1 MTRQS
6 IGTSAAVRLHLLGG
20 SGLRTGDTELAAVL
34 AQPRRFAL
42 LAYLALRGSRTFV
55 RRDELIG
62 MFWSES
68 TDERA
73 RAALRQ
79 ALRFLRTGLGNAA
92 IVNRGQD
99 EVGLDAGYLA
109 CDAADFL
116 AHLQG
121 GSDEAAVALYSGDL
135 LPGFHIEEAHDFD
148 RWLQGERQRLRSLAL
163 DAALRLADRAEDEG
177 NVAGA
182 AERVRWAL
190 RLEPTNEA
198 VARRLIALLART
210 GDAAAAISVYEEI
223 EQRLARDLSLEISQ
237 ETADAIAAVRA
248 GTVGAAGAAGR
259 PEGPSPQRV
268 LVLELTN
275 LTGDDELLAIGRLAA
290 DAVAQGLASVPGLE
304 VIPPLAVGG
313 ARVAGDPQQTTL
325 ESNAAGVPAE
335 LTDVVRRTGAGTL
348 LTGTVHRIGDDLRLD
363 VRITDVA
370 RGRLLQGP
378 EPIIVSRP
386 AVLEGVAR
394 LREEVMITLGR
405 ALTRRAVHVRD
416 AARPPGMEA
425 FRAYLDGLEHF
436 IRGEWHTALM
446 DFRRSSALEP
456 EYALPRIV
464 SAIALWN
471 LGELPDAQA
480 AATEAARLG
489 HSLGRFERAVLDM
502 VLAWLK
508 GDWAAA
514 RRAAAVQAEIAP
526 GSIPNFQVAE
536 EARRL
541 NRPREAREV
550 LARLDPEEGEL
561 RGWIFYWIEL
571 AAAHHL
577 LGDHARELELASRCR
592 RLHPDEPAAA
602 LLEIRAL
609 AALGREADVLRITD
623 QALSSPASRRQQTAS
638 LLIEAALELRA
649 HGCADAAGPLLE
661 HAIAWLTQLNTGH
674 ASHTVRRELG
684 RALYHAGRL
693 DDARGIFEELTRTSP
708 DPVHRTGFHH
718 AHLQAHLDAGY
729 LAVIAAREG
738 DPVRCQLWCAHLEEL
753 EGRFLYGA
761 QWFWLAAVAAVVG
774 EPDRAV
780 VMLGRAFADGLPM
793 ELFLHGDPHLNRLRG
808 HARFDALMRPRG

>member
-1 MTRQS
+1 VTRQS
-6 IGTSAAVRLHLLGG
+6 TGSAATVQLQLLGG
-20 SGLRTGDTELAAVL
+20 SSLRTGDAELSAVL

-55 RRDELIG
+55 RRDELVG
-62 MFWSES
+62 MFWPES
-68 TDERA
+68 TEDRA

-79 ALRFLRTGLGNAA
+79 ALRFLRTGLGANA
-92 IVNRGQD
+92 ILNRGQD
-99 EVGLDAGYLA
+99 EVGLGPESIA

-116 AHLQG
+116 AHLG
-121 GSDEAAVALYSGDL
+121 RGSDEAAVAHYTGDL
-135 LPGFHIEEAHDFD
+135 LPGFHIEDAHDFD

-163 DAALRLADRAEDEG
+163 EAALRLADRDEDEG
-177 NVAGA
+177 NAAGA

-198 VARRLIALLART
+198 VARRLISLLARA
-210 GDAAAAISVYEEI
+210 GDAAAAIFVYEQI
-223 EQRLARDLSLEISQ
+223 EQRLAEELSLDISQ
-237 ETADAIAAVRA
+237 ETADVIAAVRA
-248 GTVGAAGAAGR
+248 GSVGAAGPAGR
-259 PEGPSPQRV
+259 PGGAPSPQRV

-275 LTGDDELLAIGRLAA
+275 LTGDDQLHAIGRLAA
-290 DAVAQGLASVPGLE
+290 DAVAQGLAGVPGLE
-304 VIPPLAVGG
+304 VIPPLAVSG
-313 ARVAGDPQQTTL
+313 ARARAGDPLQPTVD
-325 ESNAAGVPAE
+325 SSAAGIPAE
-335 LTDVVRRTGAGTL
+335 LTDIVRRTGAGTL

-370 RGRLLQGP
+370 HGRLLEGP
-378 EPIIVSRP
+378 EPIVVPRS
-386 AVLEGVAR
+386 AVLDGVER
-394 LREEVMITLGR
+394 LREEVMISLGR
-405 ALTRRAVHVRD
+405 ALTQRAIHVRD
-416 AARPPGMEA
+416 ASRPPGMEA

-436 IRGEWHTALM
+436 IRGEWRTALANY
-446 DFRRSSALEP
+446 RRSSELEP

-480 AATEAARLG
+480 AAAEASRLG

-502 VLAWLK
+502 VLAWLA

-577 LGDHARELELASRCR
+577 LGDHPRELELASRCR

-623 QALSSPASRRQQTAS
+623 QALSSPASQRQQTAS

-649 HGCADAAGPLLE
+649 HGCATPPA
-661 HAIAWLTQLNTGH
+661 HCSSTR
-674 ASHTVRRELG
+674 SHGSRR
-684 RALYHAGRL
+684 
-693 DDARGIFEELTRTSP
+693 
-708 DPVHRTGFHH
+708 
-718 AHLQAHLDAGY
+718 
-729 LAVIAAREG
+729 
-738 DPVRCQLWCAHLEEL
+738 
-753 EGRFLYGA
+753 
-761 QWFWLAAVAAVVG
+761 
-774 EPDRAV
+774 
-780 VMLGRAFADGLPM
+780 
-793 ELFLHGDPHLNRLRG
+793 
-808 HARFDALMRPRG
+808 

>member
-1 MTRQS
+1 M
-6 IGTSAAVRLHLLGG
+6 
-20 SGLRTGDTELAAVL
+20 L

-55 RRDELIG
+55 RRDELVG
-62 MFWSES
+62 MFWPESSE
-68 TDERA
+68 DRA

-79 ALRFLRTGLGNAA
+79 ALRFLRTGLGADA
-92 IVNRGQD
+92 ILNRGQD
-99 EVGLDAGYLA
+99 EVGLDAEWIA

-116 AHLQG
+116 THLQR
-121 GSDEAAVALYSGDL
+121 GSDEAAVAHYTGDL

-163 DAALRLADRAEDEG
+163 DAALRLADRAEDAG
-177 NVAGA
+177 DVAGA

-198 VARRLIALLART
+198 VARRLIELLARA
-210 GDAAAAISVYEEI
+210 GDAAAAVYVYEQI
-223 EQRLARDLSLEISQ
+223 EQRLAEELSLQISQ
-237 ETADAIAAVRA
+237 ETADVIATVRA
-248 GTVGAAGAAGR
+248 GSVGAGTTGTAGR
-259 PEGPSPQRV
+259 PGGGPSPQRV

-275 LTGDDELLAIGRLAA
+275 LTGDDQLHAIGRLAA

-313 ARVAGDPQQTTL
+313 ARAPAEDALQPPDT
-325 ESNAAGVPAE
+325 SAAGIPAE
-335 LTDVVRRTGAGTL
+335 LTDIVRRTGAGTL
-348 LTGTVHRIGDDLRLD
+348 LTGTVHRIGDDLRFD
-363 VRITDVA
+363 VRITDVSRA
-370 RGRLLQGP
+370 RLLHGP
-378 EPIIVSRP
+378 EPIIVPRS
-386 AVLEGVAR
+386 AVLDGVER

-405 ALTRRAVHVRD
+405 ALTRHAIHVRD
-416 AARPPGMEA
+416 ASRPPGMEA

-436 IRGEWHTALM
+436 IRGEWRTALASY
-446 DFRRSSALEP
+446 RRSSELEP

-480 AATEAARLG
+480 AAAEASRLG

-502 VLAWLK
+502 VLAWLA

-526 GSIPNFQVAE
+526 GSIPHFQVAE

-609 AALGREADVLRITD
+609 AALRRETDVLRITD
-623 QALSSPASRRQQTAS
+623 QAMSSPASQRQQTAS

-661 HAIAWLTQLNTGH
+661 HAIAWLTKMNTGH
-674 ASHTVRRELG
+674 ESNTIRRELG
-684 RALYHAGRL
+684 RALYYAGRL
-693 DDARGIFEELTRTSP
+693 GEARAIFEDLTRASP

-738 DPVRCQLWCAHLEEL
+738 DSDQCLHWCSRLEVL
-753 EGRFLYGA
+753 DGRFLFGA
-761 QWFWLAAVAAVVG
+761 QWFWLAAVAAVLG

-793 ELFLHGDPHLNRLRG
+793 ELFLHSDPHLNLLRG
-808 HARFDALMRPRG
+808 HPRFEALMRPRG